1 MAYISLYR
9 KYRPKKFADVIGQD
23 VIIKILKNSISN
35 NKIGHAYIF
44 SGPRGTGKT
53 STAKI
58 FAKAVNCKN
67 PIDGDVCENCEICKI
82 NSENEIDIVEIDAA
96 SNNGIDEIREIKNSI
111 KLLPAELKYKVY
123 IVDEVH
129 MLSNSAFNA
138 LLKTLEEPPAHAI
151 FILATTEI
159 NKIPL
164 TVLSRCQKFDFKKI
178 TKENI
183 IDRLTYIIKEE
194 NIKNISD
201 DILNLIA
208 ELSDGG
214 LRDAINLLD
223 QVNSLNKDTIT
234 QTDVLNLVG
243 AINNDNIISFLNK
256 IVDCNISEVIKT
268 INDFYNKSINFIN
281 VVNSLENLI
290 KDIIIFNN
298 SSNYFD
304 KEYEKTLFNFSKVDI
319 NKLLQASEY
328 LFSLNNELKRNNQ
341 RVISEIYLLKVTLL
355 FKKEDEII
363 NNNKEVKEKLKKD
376 ENIDQLEVNKETI
389 IEEKNDKSI
398 IINNVFYG
406 ANKEEKEK
414 FLNKFSNINEF
425 LTDKKYNSIA
435 NLLIKST
442 PEVVSD
448 KIVLF
453 SFKNDFEVVL
463 FDKNEDLVKKL
474 LKNVYNKNY
483 EVVAISTEDWKSEK
497 NNYIKNIKSGVKYT
511 YIEEEKKKKVTK
523 KRTNELENT
532 AELIFGDGIIVEDLY
547 EYSSNDGAS

>member
-363 NNNKEVKEKLKKD
+363 NNNKEVKEELKKD
-376 ENIDQLEVNKETI
+376 ENTDQLEVNKEII

-414 FLNKFSNINEF
+414 FLNNFSNINEF

-483 EVVAISTEDWKSEK
+483 EVVAISTEDWKAEK

-523 KRTNELENT
+523 KSTNELENT
-532 AELIFGDGIIVEDLY
+532 AELIFGDGIIVED
-547 EYSSNDGAS
+547 

>member
-363 NNNKEVKEKLKKD
+363 NNNKEVIEELKKD
-376 ENIDQLEVNKETI
+376 KNTDQLETNKEII

-414 FLNKFSNINEF
+414 FLNNFSNINEF

-483 EVVAISTEDWKSEK
+483 EVVAISTEDWKAEK

-511 YIEEEKKKKVTK
+511 YIEGEKKKRVTK
-523 KRTNELENT
+523 KKTNELENT
-532 AELIFGDGIIVEDLY
+532 AELIFGDGIIVED
-547 EYSSNDGAS
+547 

>member
-9 KYRPKKFADVIGQD
+9 KYRPKKFADVVGQD

-67 PIDGDVCENCEICKI
+67 PINGDVCENCDICKI

-123 IVDEVH
+123 IIDEVH
-129 MLSNSAFNA
+129 MLSNNAFNA

-178 TKENI
+178 TKEDI
-183 IDRLTYIIKEE
+183 FDRLKLIINEE
-194 NIKNISD
+194 KINNVSD
-201 DILNLIA
+201 EIVNLIA
-208 ELSDGG
+208 DLSDGG

-223 QVNSLNKDTIT
+223 QVNSLNKDIIT

-243 AINNDNIISFLNK
+243 AINNDNIVNFLSK
-256 IVDCNISEVIKT
+256 IVECNISEVIK
-268 INDFYNKSINFIN
+268 IVNDFYDKSINFIN

-290 KDIIIFNN
+290 KDILIFNN

-304 KEYEKTLFNFSKVDI
+304 SDYEKTLYNFSKVDI

-341 RVISEIYLLKVTLL
+341 RVISEIYLLKITLL
-355 FKKEDEII
+355 FKNGEII
-363 NNNKEVKEKLKKD
+363 NNVETIEEEKVIKIDQNKEEKE
-376 ENIDQLEVNKETI
+376 I
-389 IEEKNDKSI
+389 IEEEKNDKSI
-398 IINNVFYG
+398 LINNVFYG
-406 ANKEEKEK
+406 ANKEEKEN
-414 FLNKFSNINEF
+414 FVNKYVDINEY
-425 LTDKKYNSIA
+425 LTNKKYNSIA
-435 NLLIKST
+435 NLLIKAK

-448 KIVLF
+448 RIVLF
-453 SFKNDFEVVL
+453 SFKNEFEVVL
-463 FDKNEDLVKKL
+463 FDKNEDLIKKL
-474 LKNVYNKNY
+474 LKEIYKKNY
-483 EVVAISTEDWKSEK
+483 EVVAISEDKWKEEK

-523 KRTNELENT
+523 RKKNELENT
-532 AELIFGDGIIVEDLY
+532 AELIFGDGIIVED
-547 EYSSNDGAS
+547 

>member
-363 NNNKEVKEKLKKD
+363 NNNKEVIEELKKD
-376 ENIDQLEVNKETI
+376 KNTDQLETNKEII

-414 FLNKFSNINEF
+414 FLNNFSNINEF

-483 EVVAISTEDWKSEK
+483 EVVAISTEDWKAEK

-511 YIEEEKKKKVTK
+511 YIEEEKKKRVTK
-523 KRTNELENT
+523 KKTNELENT
-532 AELIFGDGIIVEDLY
+532 AELIFGDGIIVED
-547 EYSSNDGAS
+547 

>member
-194 NIKNISD
+194 NIKNISN

-363 NNNKEVKEKLKKD
+363 NNNKEVIEELKKD
-376 ENIDQLEVNKETI
+376 KNTDQLETNKEII

-414 FLNKFSNINEF
+414 FLNNFSNIN
-425 LTDKKYNSIA
+425 
-435 NLLIKST
+435 
-442 PEVVSD
+442 VM
-448 KIVLF
+448 
-453 SFKNDFEVVL
+453 SF
-463 FDKNEDLVKKL
+463 
-474 LKNVYNKNY
+474 
-483 EVVAISTEDWKSEK
+483 
-497 NNYIKNIKSGVKYT
+497 
-511 YIEEEKKKKVTK
+511 
-523 KRTNELENT
+523 
-532 AELIFGDGIIVEDLY
+532 
-547 EYSSNDGAS
+547 

>member
-363 NNNKEVKEKLKKD
+363 NNNKEVKEELKKD
-376 ENIDQLEVNKETI
+376 ENIDQLEVNKEII

-414 FLNKFSNINEF
+414 FLNNFSNINEF

-483 EVVAISTEDWKSEK
+483 EVVAISTEDWKAEK

-511 YIEEEKKKKVTK
+511 YIEGEKKKRVIK
-523 KRTNELENT
+523 KKTNELENT
-532 AELIFGDGIIVEDLY
+532 AELIFGDGIIVED
-547 EYSSNDGAS
+547 

>member
-363 NNNKEVKEKLKKD
+363 NNNKEVKEELKKD
-376 ENIDQLEVNKETI
+376 ENTDQLEVNKEII

-414 FLNKFSNINEF
+414 FLNNFSNINEF

-483 EVVAISTEDWKSEK
+483 EVVAISTEDWKAEK

-511 YIEEEKKKKVTK
+511 YIEGEKKKRVTK
-523 KRTNELENT
+523 KKTNELENT
-532 AELIFGDGIIVEDLY
+532 AELIFGDGIIVED
-547 EYSSNDGAS
+547 

>member
-363 NNNKEVKEKLKKD
+363 NNNKEVKEELKKD
-376 ENIDQLEVNKETI
+376 ENTDQLEVNKEII

-414 FLNKFSNINEF
+414 FLNNFSNINEF

-483 EVVAISTEDWKSEK
+483 EVVAISTEDWKAEK

-511 YIEEEKKKKVTK
+511 YIEEEKKKRVTK
-523 KRTNELENT
+523 KKTNELENT
-532 AELIFGDGIIVEDLY
+532 AELIFGDGIIVED
-547 EYSSNDGAS
+547 

>member
-1 MAYISLYR
+1 MVTFVKIV
-9 KYRPKKFADVIGQD
+9 KY
-23 VIIKILKNSISN
+23 
-35 NKIGHAYIF
+35 
-44 SGPRGTGKT
+44 
-53 STAKI
+53 
-58 FAKAVNCKN
+58 
-67 PIDGDVCENCEICKI
+67 
-82 NSENEIDIVEIDAA
+82 
-96 SNNGIDEIREIKNSI
+96 IREIKNSI

-363 NNNKEVKEKLKKD
+363 NNNKEVIEELKKD
-376 ENIDQLEVNKETI
+376 KNTDQLETNKEII

-414 FLNKFSNINEF
+414 FLNNFSNINEF

-483 EVVAISTEDWKSEK
+483 EVVAISTEDWKAEK

-511 YIEEEKKKKVTK
+511 YIEEEKKKRVTK
-523 KRTNELENT
+523 KKTNELENT
-532 AELIFGDGIIVEDLY
+532 AELIFGDGIIVED
-547 EYSSNDGAS
+547 

>member
-363 NNNKEVKEKLKKD
+363 NNNKEVKEELKKD
-376 ENIDQLEVNKETI
+376 ENIDQLEVNKEII

-414 FLNKFSNINEF
+414 FLNNFSNINEF

-483 EVVAISTEDWKSEK
+483 EVVAISTEDWKAEK

-511 YIEEEKKKKVTK
+511 YIEEEKKKRVTK
-523 KRTNELENT
+523 KKTNELENT
-532 AELIFGDGIIVEDLY
+532 AELIFGDGIIVED
-547 EYSSNDGAS
+547 

>member
-355 FKKEDEII
+355 FKKEDELI
-363 NNNKEVKEKLKKD
+363 NNNKEVKEELKKD
-376 ENIDQLEVNKETI
+376 ENIDQLEVNKEII

-406 ANKEEKEK
+406 AN
-414 FLNKFSNINEF
+414 I
-425 LTDKKYNSIA
+425 
-435 NLLIKST
+435 
-442 PEVVSD
+442 
-448 KIVLF
+448 
-453 SFKNDFEVVL
+453 
-463 FDKNEDLVKKL
+463 
-474 LKNVYNKNY
+474 
-483 EVVAISTEDWKSEK
+483 
-497 NNYIKNIKSGVKYT
+497 
-511 YIEEEKKKKVTK
+511 
-523 KRTNELENT
+523 
-532 AELIFGDGIIVEDLY
+532 
-547 EYSSNDGAS
+547 

>member
-194 NIKNISD
+194 NIKNISN

-223 QVNSLNKDTIT
+223 QVNSLNKDIIT

-414 FLNKFSNINEF
+414 FLNNFLNINEF

-483 EVVAISTEDWKSEK
+483 EVVAISTEDWKAEK

-511 YIEEEKKKKVTK
+511 YIEEEKKKRVTK
-523 KRTNELENT
+523 KKTNELENT
-532 AELIFGDGIIVEDLY
+532 AELIFGDGIIVED
-547 EYSSNDGAS
+547 

>member
-194 NIKNISD
+194 NIKNISN

-223 QVNSLNKDTIT
+223 QVNSLNKDIIT

-341 RVISEIYLLKVTLL
+341 RVISEIYLLKVTLI

-414 FLNKFSNINEF
+414 FLNNFSNINEF

-511 YIEEEKKKKVTK
+511 YIEEEKKKRVTK
-523 KRTNELENT
+523 KKTNELENT
-532 AELIFGDGIIVEDLY
+532 AELIFGDGIIVED
-547 EYSSNDGAS
+547 

>member
-363 NNNKEVKEKLKKD
+363 NNNKEVKEELKKD
-376 ENIDQLEVNKETI
+376 ENIDQLEVNKEII

-414 FLNKFSNINEF
+414 FLNNFSNINEF

-483 EVVAISTEDWKSEK
+483 EVVAISTEDWKAEK

-523 KRTNELENT
+523 KSTNELENT
-532 AELIFGDGIIVEDLY
+532 AELIFGDGIIVED
-547 EYSSNDGAS
+547 

>member
-268 INDFYNKSINFIN
+268 TNDFYNKSINFIN

-304 KEYEKTLFNFSKVDI
+304 KEYEKTLFDFSKVDI

-363 NNNKEVKEKLKKD
+363 NNNKEVIEELKKD
-376 ENIDQLEVNKETI
+376 ENTNQLETNKEII

-414 FLNKFSNINEF
+414 FLNNFSNINEF
-425 LTDKKYNSIA
+425 LTDKRYNSIA

-448 KIVLF
+448 RIVLF

-483 EVVAISTEDWKSEK
+483 EVVAISTEDWKAEK

-511 YIEEEKKKKVTK
+511 YIEGEKKKRVTK
-523 KRTNELENT
+523 KKTNELENT
-532 AELIFGDGIIVEDLY
+532 AELIFGDGIIVED
-547 EYSSNDGAS
+547 

>member
-363 NNNKEVKEKLKKD
+363 NNNKEVKEELKKD
-376 ENIDQLEVNKETI
+376 ENINQLEVNKEII

-414 FLNKFSNINEF
+414 FLNNFSNINEF

-453 SFKNDFEVVL
+453 SFNNDFEVVL

-532 AELIFGDGIIVEDLY
+532 AELIFGDGIIVED
-547 EYSSNDGAS
+547 

>member
-256 IVDCNISEVIKT
+256 IVECNISEVIKT

-363 NNNKEVKEKLKKD
+363 NNNKEVKEELKKD
-376 ENIDQLEVNKETI
+376 ENIDQLEVNKEII

-414 FLNKFSNINEF
+414 FLNNFSNINEF

-448 KIVLF
+448 RIVLF

-483 EVVAISTEDWKSEK
+483 EVVAISTEDWKAEK

-532 AELIFGDGIIVEDLY
+532 AELIFGDGIIVED
-547 EYSSNDGAS
+547 

>member
-304 KEYEKTLFNFSKVDI
+304 KEYEKTLFDFSKVDI

-363 NNNKEVKEKLKKD
+363 NNNKEVKEELKKD
-376 ENIDQLEVNKETI
+376 ENIDQLEVNKEII

-414 FLNKFSNINEF
+414 FLNNFSNINEF

-483 EVVAISTEDWKSEK
+483 EVVAISTEDWKAEK

-511 YIEEEKKKKVTK
+511 YIEGEKKKRVIK
-523 KRTNELENT
+523 KKTNELENT
-532 AELIFGDGIIVEDLY
+532 AELIFGDGIIVED
-547 EYSSNDGAS
+547 

>member
-414 FLNKFSNINEF
+414 FLNNFLNINEF

-483 EVVAISTEDWKSEK
+483 EVVAISTEDWKAEK

-511 YIEEEKKKKVTK
+511 YIEEEKKKRVTK
-523 KRTNELENT
+523 KKTNELENT
-532 AELIFGDGIIVEDLY
+532 AELIFGDGIIVED
-547 EYSSNDGAS
+547 

>member
-256 IVDCNISEVIKT
+256 IVECNISEVIKT

-363 NNNKEVKEKLKKD
+363 NNNKEVKEELKKD
-376 ENIDQLEVNKETI
+376 ENIDQLEVNKEII

-414 FLNKFSNINEF
+414 FLNNFSNINEF

-448 KIVLF
+448 RIVLF

-483 EVVAISTEDWKSEK
+483 EVVAISTEDWKAEK

-511 YIEEEKKKKVTK
+511 YIEGEKKKRVTK
-523 KRTNELENT
+523 KKTNELENT
-532 AELIFGDGIIVEDLY
+532 AELIFGDGIIVED
-547 EYSSNDGAS
+547 

>member
-129 MLSNSAFNA
+129 MLSISAFNA

-256 IVDCNISEVIKT
+256 IVECNISEVIKT

-355 FKKEDEII
+355 FKKEDEI
-363 NNNKEVKEKLKKD
+363 
-376 ENIDQLEVNKETI
+376 
-389 IEEKNDKSI
+389 
-398 IINNVFYG
+398 
-406 ANKEEKEK
+406 
-414 FLNKFSNINEF
+414 
-425 LTDKKYNSIA
+425 
-435 NLLIKST
+435 
-442 PEVVSD
+442 
-448 KIVLF
+448 
-453 SFKNDFEVVL
+453 
-463 FDKNEDLVKKL
+463 
-474 LKNVYNKNY
+474 
-483 EVVAISTEDWKSEK
+483 
-497 NNYIKNIKSGVKYT
+497 
-511 YIEEEKKKKVTK
+511 
-523 KRTNELENT
+523 
-532 AELIFGDGIIVEDLY
+532 
-547 EYSSNDGAS
+547 

>member
-256 IVDCNISEVIKT
+256 IVECNISEVIKT

-298 SSNYFD
+298 NSNYFD

-363 NNNKEVKEKLKKD
+363 NNNKEVKEELKKD
-376 ENIDQLEVNKETI
+376 ENIDQLEVNKEII

-414 FLNKFSNINEF
+414 FLNNFSNINEF

-483 EVVAISTEDWKSEK
+483 EVVAISTEDWKAEK

-532 AELIFGDGIIVEDLY
+532 AELIFGDGIIVED
-547 EYSSNDGAS
+547 

>member
-194 NIKNISD
+194 NIKNISN

-223 QVNSLNKDTIT
+223 QVNSLNKDIIT

-363 NNNKEVKEKLKKD
+363 NNNKEVKEELKKD
-376 ENIDQLEVNKETI
+376 ENIDQLEVNKEII

-414 FLNKFSNINEF
+414 FLNNFSNINEF

-511 YIEEEKKKKVTK
+511 YIEEEKKKRVTK
-523 KRTNELENT
+523 KKTNELENT
-532 AELIFGDGIIVEDLY
+532 AELIFGDGIIVED
-547 EYSSNDGAS
+547 

>member
-223 QVNSLNKDTIT
+223 QVNSLNKDIIT

-363 NNNKEVKEKLKKD
+363 NNNKEVKEELKKD
-376 ENIDQLEVNKETI
+376 ENIDQLEVNKEII

-414 FLNKFSNINEF
+414 FLNNFSNINEF

-483 EVVAISTEDWKSEK
+483 EVVAISTEDWKAEK

-511 YIEEEKKKKVTK
+511 YIEEEKKKRVTK
-523 KRTNELENT
+523 KKTNELENT
-532 AELIFGDGIIVEDLY
+532 AELIFGDGIIVED
-547 EYSSNDGAS
+547 

>member
-9 KYRPKKFADVIGQD
+9 KYRPKKFADVVGQD

-58 FAKAVNCKN
+58 FAKAVNCLS
-67 PIDGDVCENCEICKI
+67 PIDGDVCENCDVCKI
-82 NSENEIDIVEIDAA
+82 NGEEEIDIVEIDAA
-96 SNNGIDEIREIKNSI
+96 SNNGVEEIREIKNSI

-129 MLSNSAFNA
+129 MLSTSAFNA

-178 TKENI
+178 NKNDILNRLKFIVESENI
-183 IDRLTYIIKEE
+183 NNID
-194 NIKNISD
+194 D
-201 DILNLIA
+201 DILSLIS

-223 QVNSLNKDTIT
+223 QVISLNKDVIT
-234 QTDVLNLVG
+234 RTDVLNLIG
-243 AINNDNIISFLNK
+243 AINKDNIFDFLDYIINCDIKNVIK
-256 IVDCNISEVIKT
+256 IVNEY
-268 INDFYNKSINFIN
+268 YNNGINFIN
-281 VVNSLENLI
+281 VINSLESVI
-290 KDIIIFNN
+290 KDIVIFNN
-298 SSNYFD
+298 SDNYFD
-304 KEYEKTLFNFSKVDI
+304 KEYEKKLYNYSKVNIDY
-319 NKLLQASEY
+319 LLNASEL
-328 LFSLNNELKRNNQ
+328 LFSLNNELKKNNQ
-341 RVISEIYLLKVTLL
+341 RIISEIYFLKITLI
-355 FKKEDEII
+355 FKNKKEINEIKVENEKI
-363 NNNKEVKEKLKKD
+363 TQEIDDKLKNNLEIVN
-376 ENIDQLEVNKETI
+376 ENDSQ
-389 IEEKNDKSI
+389 DKKRL
-398 IINNVFYG
+398 INNVFYG

-414 FLNKFSNINEF
+414 FINSFSKISEY

-435 NLLIKST
+435 NLLNKST

-453 SFKNDFEVVL
+453 SFKNSFEVVL
-463 FDKNEDLVKKL
+463 FDKNVDIIKKL
-474 LKNVYNKNY
+474 LKLIYDKVF
-483 EVVAISTEDWKSEK
+483 EVIAISEEEWKKEK

-511 YIEEEKKKKVTK
+511 YIEEEKKNKVAKKN
-523 KRTNELENT
+523 TNDLENSV
-532 AELIFGDGIIVEDLY
+532 ENIFGDEIIVE
-547 EYSSNDGAS
+547 E

>member
-234 QTDVLNLVG
+234 QTDVLNLIG

-256 IVDCNISEVIKT
+256 IVECNISEVIKT

-363 NNNKEVKEKLKKD
+363 NNNKEVKEELKKD
-376 ENIDQLEVNKETI
+376 ENINQLEVNKEII

-414 FLNKFSNINEF
+414 FLNNFSNINEF

-483 EVVAISTEDWKSEK
+483 EVVAISTEDWKAEK

-511 YIEEEKKKKVTK
+511 YIEGEKKKRVTK
-523 KRTNELENT
+523 KKTNELENT
-532 AELIFGDGIIVEDLY
+532 AELIFGDGIIVED
-547 EYSSNDGAS
+547 